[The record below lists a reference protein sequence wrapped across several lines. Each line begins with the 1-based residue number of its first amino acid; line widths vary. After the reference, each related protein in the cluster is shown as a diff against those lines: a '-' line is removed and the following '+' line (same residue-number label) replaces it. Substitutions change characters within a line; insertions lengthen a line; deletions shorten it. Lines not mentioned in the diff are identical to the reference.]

1 MTMINGLNK
10 ALSQLADAFRTSPSD
25 GTALNEAVVANVN
38 EAALNWHGDHWQNLL
53 SSPMDARRYILEDWN
68 DTIEPVT
75 EADDDTRI
83 DSFSGRK
90 VRSFS

>member
-25 GTALNEAVVANVN
+25 EETLDAVAANVN
-38 EAALNWHGDHWQNLL
+38 DAALSWHGDHWQNLL

-68 DTIEPVT
+68 DTIEPA
-75 EADDDTRI
+75 ADVDDETRI

-90 VRSFS
+90 VRAVS

>member
-10 ALSQLADAFRTSPSD
+10 ALSHLADAFRSTPSD
-25 GTALNEAVVANVN
+25 EAIQDDAVLANVN
-38 EAALNWHGDHWQNLL
+38 ESALSWHGDHWQNLL

-68 DTIEPVT
+68 DTVEPVT
-75 EADDDTRI
+75 DVDDDGRI

>member
-10 ALSQLADAFRTSPSD
+10 ALSHLADAFRGRPSD
-25 GTALNEAVVANVN
+25 DAAYDGAVLANVN
-38 EAALNWHGDHWQNLL
+38 EAALSWHGDHWQNLL

-68 DTIEPVT
+68 DTVETV
-75 EADDDTRI
+75 ADVDDDVRI